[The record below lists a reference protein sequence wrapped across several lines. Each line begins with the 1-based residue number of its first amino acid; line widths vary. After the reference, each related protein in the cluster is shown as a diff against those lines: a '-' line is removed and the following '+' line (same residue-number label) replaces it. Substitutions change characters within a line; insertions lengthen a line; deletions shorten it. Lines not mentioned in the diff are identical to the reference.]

1 MISEHKRN
9 TVKGVLLGLAFVMLF
24 SSCTLSD
31 AKSNN
36 TRIGEETAI
45 IQPEQV
51 GFGSIVLYEVLDY
64 IGKKTT

>member
-1 MISEHKRN
+1 
-9 TVKGVLLGLAFVMLF
+9 MLF

-36 TRIGEETAI
+36 TCIGEETAI

-51 GFGSIVLYEVLDY
+51 GFGSIVYYEVLDY
-64 IGKKTT
+64 IDKRTT